1 MTDLNQTPSSERVH
15 ISIFGR
21 RNSGKS
27 SLINALTNQSLAI
40 VSDVPGT
47 TTDPVSKSMEILPIG
62 PVIVTDTA
70 GIDDVG
76 ELGKMRVEK
85 TLRVLEN
92 TDLAILIIES
102 GTEPGEWEQ
111 DLVNKI
117 KDRDIPLLICAT
129 KIDLPHVG
137 PGHDVPDQHGGV
149 LRQAQDAT
157 LQQAQD
163 AHVGGI
169 RKWAMEHSALFIPVS
184 SATREGIEQ
193 LKAALGELSPTGISE
208 PQIIGDLITGGDIV
222 VLVVPIDKAAP
233 KGRLILPQVM
243 TIRDA
248 LDHDAIAITVKEREL
263 RACLDGL
270 SRKPKLVI
278 TDSQAFLKVDADTP
292 KDIQMTSFSILMARY
307 RGDLAAFV
315 AGATAIDQLKVGSK
329 VLISEGCTHHQQAD
343 DIGRVQIPRWLRQL
357 VGGELEFGFSS
368 GRDFPPDFD
377 KYDLI
382 VHCGG
387 CMINRREMLYRQR
400 VATEA
405 GVPMT
410 NYGVLLAKVH
420 GILDRALDPFPLA
433 KLALSEPAKKPISS
447 RKLRINR
454 TTL

>member
-1 MTDLNQTPSSERVH
+1 MTNLNQTPSSERVH

-62 PVIVTDTA
+62 PVVLTDTA

-76 ELGKMRVEK
+76 DLGMMRVEK

-92 TDLAILIIES
+92 TDLAVLVVES
-102 GTEPGEWEQ
+102 GAEAGEWEN

-117 KDRDIPLLICAT
+117 KDREIPLLICAT
-129 KIDLPHVG
+129 KT
-137 PGHDVPDQHGGV
+137 DVTDDFSAV
-149 LRQAQDAT
+149 
-157 LQQAQD
+157 
-163 AHVGGI
+163 
-169 RKWAMEHSALFIPVS
+169 RKWATEHSAIFLAVS

-193 LKAALGELSPTGISE
+193 LKAALGELSPAGISE

-248 LDHDAIAITVKEREL
+248 LDHDAMAMTVKEREL

-270 SRKPKLVI
+270 ARKPKLVI

-292 KDIQMTSFSILMARY
+292 KDIWMTSFSILMARY
-307 RGDLAAFV
+307 RGDLAGFV
-315 AGATAIDQLKVGSK
+315 AGAAAVDRLKIGDK

-357 VGGELEFGFSS
+357 VGGELDFGFSS

-387 CMINRREMLYRQR
+387 CMLNRREMLYRQR
-400 VATEA
+400 VAGEA

-420 GILDRALDPFPLA
+420 GILNRALDPFPLA
-433 KLALSEPAKKPISS
+433 KLALEPKPQAATA
-447 RKLRINR
+447 RRRLRVNR

>member
-1 MTDLNQTPSSERVH
+1 MNLNQTPSSERVH

-92 TDLAILIIES
+92 TDIAVLIIES
-102 GTEPGEWEQ
+102 GTEPGDWEQ

-117 KDRDIPLLICAT
+117 RDRDIPLLVCTT
-129 KIDLPHVG
+129 KTDLNADFTAV
-137 PGHDVPDQHGGV
+137 
-149 LRQAQDAT
+149 
-157 LQQAQD
+157 
-163 AHVGGI
+163 
-169 RKWAMEHSALFIPVS
+169 RKWATEHSAIFIPVS
-184 SATREGIEQ
+184 AETREGIEA
-193 LKAALGELSPTGISE
+193 LKTALGEQSPAGISE

-263 RACLDGL
+263 HACLDSLG
-270 SRKPKLVI
+270 RKPKLVI

-292 KDIQMTSFSILMARY
+292 KGIWMTSFSILMARY
-307 RGDLAAFV
+307 RGDLASFV
-315 AGATAIDQLKVGSK
+315 AGAAAIDRLKIGDK

-377 KYDLI
+377 RYDLI

-400 VATEA
+400 VASEA

-420 GILDRALDPFPLA
+420 GILDRALEPFPLA
-433 KLALSEPAKKPISS
+433 KLALTEGSKEERP
-447 RKLRINR
+447 RLKLRLRR

>member
-1 MTDLNQTPSSERVH
+1 MTSLNQTPSSERVH

-27 SLINALTNQSLAI
+27 SLINALTNQRLAI

-62 PVIVTDTA
+62 PVVITDTA

-76 ELGKMRVEK
+76 DLGKLRIEK
-85 TLRVLEN
+85 TLRVLES
-92 TDLAILIIES
+92 TDLAVLVIES
-102 GTEPGEWEQ
+102 GQTPDTWEE
-111 DLVNKI
+111 DLVTKI
-117 KDRDIPLLICAT
+117 KERDIPLVVCASKT
-129 KIDLPHVG
+129 DLQ
-137 PGHDVPDQHGGV
+137 PDYSVAKEWASRHSV
-149 LRQAQDAT
+149 LF
-157 LQQAQD
+157 
-163 AHVGGI
+163 V
-169 RKWAMEHSALFIPVS
+169 PVS
-184 SATREGIEQ
+184 SATREGMDS
-193 LKAALGELSPTGISE
+193 LKQSLVQISPSGLPE
-208 PQIIGDLITGGDIV
+208 PTIIGDLITGGDIV

-263 RACLDGL
+263 RACLESLD
-270 SRKPKLVI
+270 RRPKIVI

-292 KDIQMTSFSILMARY
+292 KGIWMTSFSILMARY
-307 RGDLAAFV
+307 KGDLASFV
-315 AGATAIDQLKVGSK
+315 AGAAAVDRLKVGDR

-343 DIGRVQIPRWLRQL
+343 DIGSVQIPRWLRQM

-368 GRDFPPDFD
+368 GKDFPPDFAS
-377 KYDLI
+377 YDLI

-387 CMINRREMLYRQR
+387 CMINPREVGYRQK
-400 VATEA
+400 VAADA

-420 GILDRALDPFPLA
+420 GILDRALEPFPLA
-433 KLALSEPAKKPISS
+433 KLAMKEQGS
-447 RKLRINR
+447 RRAPRLRIER
-454 TTL
+454 ST